1 MIINSN
7 FSSLNIKETPPIP
20 RQLSEKVIPFKKR
33 IRIPTSKRPLKN
45 RILSLRRGHTLSK
58 IKITTTTVP
67 EHITIDLSV
76 QQKRNEQLNDDS
88 YIIKSLP
95 IKEINNKEF
104 TPNLKLDCSKF
115 IQISYTNLHNRGGYI
130 EVSGEYLRL
139 SY

>member
-1 MIINSN
+1 MILTSN
-7 FSSLNIKETPPIP
+7 FSSLYIKEIPPIP
-20 RQLSEKVIPFKKR
+20 RKLSEKVFLFKKR
-33 IRIPTSKRPLKN
+33 IRIPTSKRPLTY
-45 RILSLRRGHTLSK
+45 RILSLRQGDTLSK
-58 IKITTTTVP
+58 IKITNTSAP
-67 EHITIDLSV
+67 EDITIDLSV

-104 TPNLKLDCSKF
+104 TTNLKLDCTKF
-115 IQISYTNLHNRGGYI
+115 IQISYTNLHDRGYI